1 MYPKSVLN
9 GFAEKAISQMRRL
22 IEGNDVRRLKLLF
35 ETCNQIDTGNEMDI
49 KSFMLR
55 LLVLNFGH
63 SVQFGSKDFCDK
75 MDENKG
81 GTALGNECYKVQL
94 YSTGHTAMDIR
105 LRMVTK

>member
-1 MYPKSVLN
+1 MKT
-9 GFAEKAISQMRRL
+9 L
-22 IEGNDVRRLKLLF
+22 IETNKVKELKLLF
-35 ETCNQIDTGNEMDI
+35 KTCNQLDVTNEMDI